1 MQSYGGVM
9 SGMSWRA
16 LCEVV
21 LAWGFGMALSRC
33 LLFSWNQD
41 CKRHVKGLS

>member
-1 MQSYGGVM
+1 M

-33 LLFSWNQD
+33 LLLSWNQD